1 MSYVAF
7 AKAKKHLEVPHS
19 SDDDTIQDC
28 LDDAESWA
36 AAYMNRPYISDGQ
49 AWTDTLDEA
58 TSESS
63 SDGQLVPGAVVRAIL
78 MKTAEFY
85 EMRRES
91 VVGISHTKTTAV
103 EDMLH
108 LYRLRLGV

>member
-7 AKAKKHLEVPHS
+7 EKAKKHLEVFHS
-19 SDDDTIQDC
+19 EDDETIQDC

-36 AAYMNRPYISDGQ
+36 AAYMNRPDISDGQ
-49 AWTDTLDEA
+49 AWTDTLEEE

-63 SDGQLVPGAVVRAIL
+63 SNGQLVPGAVVRAIL

-91 VVGISHTKTTAV
+91 VVGVSFTKTTSV

-108 LYRLRLGV
+108 LFRLRLGV